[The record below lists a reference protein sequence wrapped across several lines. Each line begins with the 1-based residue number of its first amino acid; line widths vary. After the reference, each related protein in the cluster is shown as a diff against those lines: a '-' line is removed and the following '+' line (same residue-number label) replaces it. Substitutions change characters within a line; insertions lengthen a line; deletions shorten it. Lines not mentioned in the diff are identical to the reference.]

1 MKDLFLEIIT
11 PTTILYEGNV
21 VLVDLPGVN
30 GRFTILR
37 NHGDI
42 ISILT
47 DGEVRVIGENG
58 VERFFS
64 CDKGSVECLNNKII
78 VLMNEGEEIK
88 KSN

>member
-1 MKDLFLEIIT
+1 MKKNLYLEIIT
-11 PTTILYEGNV
+11 PTTTLYEGNV

-47 DGEVRVIGENG
+47 EGKVRVIGEDS

-64 CDKGSVECLNNKII
+64 CDSGSVECLNNKIV
-78 VLMNEGEEIK
+78 VLINHGRQIK
-88 KSN
+88 